1 METKKIPERKD
12 RDDGDLWMYDEDV
25 NDAIKEFARAQ
36 ENSKY
41 NYNQDKNIN
50 N

>member
-1 METKKIPERKD
+1 METRKIPERKH
-12 RDDGDLWMYDEDV
+12 RDDNDLWMYDEDV

-36 ENSKY
+36 RDNKY
-41 NYNQDKNIN
+41 NYNQDKNTN